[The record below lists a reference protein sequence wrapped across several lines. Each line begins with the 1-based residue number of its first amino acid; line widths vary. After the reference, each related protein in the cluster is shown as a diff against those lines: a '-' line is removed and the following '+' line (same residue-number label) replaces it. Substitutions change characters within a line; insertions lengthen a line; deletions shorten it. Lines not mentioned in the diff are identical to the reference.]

1 MLTEEFHTKSVSP
14 KREWIKE
21 SLRAQIRKVGPNGKL
36 PKVVELCGLLG
47 VAKVT
52 LNSALDDLHAEGLI
66 LRKRG
71 SGIYVSPRINQKNIA
86 LVFGSNIFAAG
97 MSPIYSQLL
106 QRCEQRAKSALEN
119 FSFFLD
125 LPSVQ
130 ADATEHPVHWDLV
143 QAIQFGKLHGL
154 LLISRGSAEEEQWL
168 RSQTVPI
175 VSLDTH
181 QSWAETVVLDYE
193 SLVRS
198 GVGELARQGCRRIAL
213 ILPHPMPDENS
224 QTGWNANA
232 RAFKKALERHR
243 LPYQPEWIWQWT
255 LPPADARKTGE
266 EWGRQAF
273 LDLFSA
279 DLLEAPDGVVIADDM
294 ITRGAMLAARQLGIV
309 VGRDVK
315 VASHANKG
323 SLILQEYAEELA
335 LIEFD
340 PAEIV
345 EAMFRMLE
353 RLMAGIGSVKKA
365 KLIQPK
371 IKQKQEL

>member
-1 MLTEEFHTKSVSP
+1 
-14 KREWIKE
+14 
-21 SLRAQIRKVGPNGKL
+21 
-36 PKVVELCGLLG
+36 
-47 VAKVT
+47 
-52 LNSALDDLHAEGLI
+52 
-66 LRKRG
+66 
-71 SGIYVSPRINQKNIA
+71 
-86 LVFGSNIFAAG
+86 
-97 MSPIYSQLL
+97 
-106 QRCEQRAKSALEN
+106 
-119 FSFFLD
+119 
-125 LPSVQ
+125 
-130 ADATEHPVHWDLV
+130 
-143 QAIQFGKLHGL
+143 
-154 LLISRGSAEEEQWL
+154 
-168 RSQTVPI
+168 
-175 VSLDTH
+175 
-181 QSWAETVVLDYE
+181 
-193 SLVRS
+193 
-198 GVGELARQGCRRIAL
+198 
-213 ILPHPMPDENS
+213 MPP
-224 QTGWNANA
+224 G
-232 RAFKKALERHR
+232 
-243 LPYQPEWIWQWT
+243 
-255 LPPADARKTGE
+255 DARKTGE

-273 LDLFSA
+273 RDLFSA